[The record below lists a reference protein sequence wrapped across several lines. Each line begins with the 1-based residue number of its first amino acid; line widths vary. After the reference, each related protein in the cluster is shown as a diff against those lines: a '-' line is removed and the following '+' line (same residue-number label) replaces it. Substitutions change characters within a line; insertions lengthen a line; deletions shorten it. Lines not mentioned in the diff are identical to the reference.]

1 MKASNLKIFS
11 TKGGHLCRP
20 LVEDQSN
27 SSEYLLPIKCPQVY
41 PNKSWSHHENKH
53 TIKNMIDIIL
63 FINHDVLNFSE
74 VTTPIRIRFEKNL
87 MLKQLGFL
95 IGKSN

>member
-1 MKASNLKIFS
+1 M
-11 TKGGHLCRP
+11 
-20 LVEDQSN
+20 
-27 SSEYLLPIKCPQVY
+27 
-41 PNKSWSHHENKH
+41 
-53 TIKNMIDIIL
+53 IKNMIDIIL

-74 VTTPIRIRFEKNL
+74 VTTPIRIKFEKNL